1 MAKYKYRPDYK
12 ALYPGE
18 AITDEVMAVLKASD
32 RKMEYLE
39 YDIKTERFHVDQE
52 TQRAEFLPSRED
64 SLDRLLELDEQFRA
78 EAGQPETIALRK
90 DEVHRLRQAVGA
102 LSEEEQLLIFKRY
115 WQDKSQQTAAAELG
129 ISQQLLSYRERL
141 ILRKLKN
148 IL

>member
-18 AITDEVMAVLKASD
+18 TITDEVMAVLRESD

-39 YDIKTERFHVDQE
+39 YDIKTERFHVDHE
-52 TQRAEFLPSRED
+52 TQQIEFRPSRED
-64 SLDRLLELDEQFRA
+64 SLDRLLELDKQFRA
-78 EAGQPETIALRK
+78 EAEQPEAIALRK
-90 DEVHRLRQAVGA
+90 DEIHRLRQAVGA
-102 LSEEEQLLIFKRY
+102 LSEEDQLLIFKRY
-115 WQDKSQQTAAAELG
+115 WEGKSQQTAADELG

-141 ILRKLKN
+141 ILHKLKN